1 MLKIIKHGN
10 TVHTYKCPK
19 CSCIFIASKRDIEN
33 EDINGL
39 LYCPECGY
47 YISEDDIIDD
57 RAIIKDKLIKDKL
70 FEKVNVPSCW
80 KVGEHDKKYEA
91 MIYFCSNRCIFYKQ
105 LYPNN
110 ERSFNDLWYRWYY

>member
-10 TVHTYKCPK
+10 TVHTYKC
-19 CSCIFIASKRDIEN
+19 CRCGCIFTASKRDIEI

-57 RAIIKDKLIKDKL
+57 QKINQETI
-70 FEKVNVPSCW
+70 NVPSCQ
-80 KVGEHDKKYEA
+80 KVREHDKKYR
-91 MIYFCSNRCIFYKQ
+91 IDKYDNRY
-105 LYPNN
+105 
-110 ERSFNDLWYRWYY
+110 W

>member
-10 TVHTYKCPK
+10 TVHTYKCGR
-19 CSCIFIASKRDIEN
+19 CGCIFAASKRDTEI

-47 YISEDDIIDD
+47 YISEDDIIDNQE
-57 RAIIKDKLIKDKL
+57 IIKDKLIKDKL

-91 MIYFCSNRCIFYKQ
+91 INTSASTDDCIK
-105 LYPNN
+105 
-110 ERSFNDLWYRWYY
+110 R

>member
-10 TVHTYKCPK
+10 TVHIYKCCK
-19 CSCIFIASKRDIEN
+19 CDCIFTASKRDIEI

-57 RAIIKDKLIKDKL
+57 QEIIKDKLIKDKL

-91 MIYFCSNRCIFYKQ
+91 INTSASTDDCIKRQ
-105 LYPNN
+105 
-110 ERSFNDLWYRWYY
+110 

>member
-10 TVHTYKCPK
+10 TVHTYKCCK
-19 CSCIFIASKRDIEN
+19 CDCIFTASKRDIEI

-57 RAIIKDKLIKDKL
+57 QEIIKDKLIKDKL

-91 MIYFCSNRCIFYKQ
+91 INTSASTDDCIK
-105 LYPNN
+105 
-110 ERSFNDLWYRWYY
+110 R

>member
-10 TVHTYKCPK
+10 TVHTYKCAK
-19 CSCIFIASKRDIEN
+19 CECIFIASKRDIEN

-57 RAIIKDKLIKDKL
+57 RAIIKDKL
-70 FEKVNVPSCW
+70 FEKVNAPSYW

-91 MIYFCSNRCIFYKQ
+91 INTSATTDDCIKRQ
-105 LYPNN
+105 
-110 ERSFNDLWYRWYY
+110 